1 MSEAADDLRSCAATM
16 RREADAFEQ
25 RASALNLDTG
35 LGWIAGATM
44 EAQASLG
51 AAVGDLVE
59 LRREGADLLVRAAVA
74 IEDTGGVA
82 AERVLGCPPGFG
94 TAQGERTAWWGPRV
108 PERNARLDAI
118 ASEIEALTRPEVLD
132 IERSLTLPGIGA
144 ALSLLAPPA
153 GLYAYWRACID
164 AFITEPQAG
173 PYSADHGEEGE
184 EAAEAAEAKETLDAS
199 RPASVAELIADCE
212 LVDTMGGQDKA
223 VVDIAKVTTA
233 AGEESWVITLPST
246 KDWVV
251 FDGDTPAPN
260 DLDAIAVLA
269 LLPGRASAFR
279 KGVEEAV
286 RRAGIPAGAP
296 VLMVGFSL
304 GGMLAADLA
313 RTGLGDVSVEG
324 VVVAGAPID
333 TADDPP
339 GVPVLS
345 LVHEGDAVPALDL
358 APEGDGPLRVTVT
371 DTVADGLRPHSSEG
385 YAATAAARD
394 ADGSLSVPFA
404 RFLATDESTEV
415 VHAQYQVTE

>member
-1 MSEAADDLRSCAATM
+1 MSEAADTLRSCAASM
-16 RREADAFEQ
+16 RREADVFER
-25 RASALNLDTG
+25 RAAALKLDTG

-44 EAQASLG
+44 EAQTSLG
-51 AAVGDLVE
+51 TAVADLVE

-82 AERVLGCPPGFG
+82 VEGALGCPPGFG
-94 TAQGERTAWWGPRV
+94 TAQEQGTAWWGPRV

-118 ASEIEALTRPEVLD
+118 ACEIEALTRPEVLD
-132 IERSLTLPGIGA
+132 IERSLTLPGLGA
-144 ALSLLAPPA
+144 ALSLLVPPVGA
-153 GLYAYWRACID
+153 YAYWRACID
-164 AFITEPQAG
+164 AFVSRPQVG
-173 PYSADHGEEGE
+173 LYSGGRGE
-184 EAAEAAEAKETLDAS
+184 EAAEAQETLDAS
-199 RPASVAELIADCE
+199 RPSSVAELIADCE

-233 AGEESWVITLPST
+233 AGEERWVITLPST

-251 FDGDTPAPN
+251 FDGDAPAPN

-296 VLMVGFSL
+296 VLIVGFSL

-358 APEGDGPLRVTVT
+358 APDGDGPLRVTVT
-371 DTVADGLRPHSSEG
+371 DIVVDGLRPHSSEG

-394 ADGSLSVPFA
+394 VDGTLSAPFA
-404 RFLATDESTEV
+404 QFLATDESTEV
-415 VHAQYQVTE
+415 VHTQYQVTE